1 MDATLTRLSPIFAF
15 GLMTLCLSSANA
27 QDYQRYKPK
36 AFSTNPGSQRLPEP
50 PKLPSGGSDTV
61 IVDSLN
67 AIIVLDDKSK
77 VDPEDAFAEARG
89 VSYNFDAQTSL
100 VYGSEIKQILRRN
113 LGQPITLRRLNEMSR
128 DIIKAYRRC
137 GQPVVDV
144 QIPEQKITSGSVQIV
159 VIESRIDRILVSGGE
174 YSNSCALRD
183 EITNSVVG
191 NRIYESCLQEDLF
204 WLNRSPFR
212 RVELDLQSGS
222 KDQTSDLLF
231 NVHDVRPVRG
241 YVGYEDTG
249 VETLGRERLIG
260 GLVLGD
266 VFGQDG
272 RLGYQYTTDADMS
285 ALHAHAA
292 SYQVDFGR
300 EWSLLAYGSWAS
312 SSPTLPAPL
321 IQSGESW
328 QAGLAMSQYAIRTA
342 TEEQSISLG
351 IDFKSTDNSLE
362 FGTTNVST
370 STADL
375 IQLNI
380 GYDGLWRQRNGNF
393 LSLSYDLNI
402 GPGSGFTSNSSAAN
416 FSSIRAATDPSYFY
430 WRSQAS
436 ARAALGSKFEFR
448 GNAVG
453 QISNDRLLFSE
464 TLGLGGY
471 DSVRGYD
478 QRTLNGDS
486 GWILNLEV
494 GPNPWNR
501 ERFGQQ
507 TSTRIFTFADFGQA
521 STKGSVVGEI
531 GDEIIS
537 SVGIGMRYS
546 VSNRCNLRLDYG
558 HAFSSP
564 PGVTSRDRIHLGFV
578 MLLGPTP

>member
-1 MDATLTRLSPIFAF
+1 MDATLTRLRSLF
-15 GLMTLCLSSANA
+15 TLAVIISTVAPAIA

-36 AFSTNPGSQRLPEP
+36 SFGTNPGAQRLPSP
-50 PKLPSGGSDTV
+50 PELPSGGSDTV

-67 AIIVLDDKSK
+67 AIIVLDNKFK
-77 VDPEDAFAEARG
+77 VDPQDAFDDAKG
-89 VSYNFDAQTSL
+89 ISYNFAARTSL
-100 VYGSEIKQILRRN
+100 VYDADIRKILQRN
-113 LGQPITLRRLNEMSR
+113 LGQPITLRRLNEISR
-128 DIIKAYRRC
+128 DIIQTYRRC

-159 VIESRIDRILVSGGE
+159 VIESRIDKITVSGGD
-174 YSNSCALRD
+174 YSDSCRLRD

-212 RVELDLQSGS
+212 RVELDLQPGS
-222 KDQTSDLLF
+222 NEQTSDLLF
-231 NVHDVRPVRG
+231 QVHDVRPVRG
-241 YVGYEDTG
+241 YLGYEDTG
-249 VETLGRERLIG
+249 VQTLGRERLIG

-292 SYQVDFGR
+292 SYQVDLSR
-300 EWSLLAYGSWAS
+300 EWSMLVYGSWAS

-328 QAGLAMSQYAIRTA
+328 QAGISLSQYAVRTA
-342 TEEQSISLG
+342 AEEQSISLG
-351 IDFKSTDNSLE
+351 IDFKSTNNSLE
-362 FGTTNVST
+362 FGTTNVSN

-375 IQLNI
+375 VQLNV
-380 GYDGLWRQRNGNF
+380 GYDGLWRQPNGNF
-393 LSLSYDLNI
+393 LSISHDLNI
-402 GPGSGFTSNSSAAN
+402 GPGAGFTSNSTAAN
-416 FSSIRAATDPSYFY
+416 FSSIRADTDPSYLY
-430 WRSQAS
+430 WRSHTS

-471 DSVRGYD
+471 DSIRGYD
-478 QRTLNGDS
+478 QRTLNGDA

-494 GPNPWNR
+494 GPNPWTR
-501 ERFGQQ
+501 ERFGKQ
-507 TSTRIFTFADFGQA
+507 TSTRVFTFADFGQA
-521 STKGSVVGEI
+521 ATKGSVVGEI
-531 GDEIIS
+531 GDELIS

-558 HAFSSP
+558 HAFSNP